1 MGGRPYTDAVVGTM
15 TERAGLLRSLLAEAR
30 PRQWLKNVLV
40 FAAPA
45 AAGVLDDPGELGRTI
60 VVFIAMS
67 MAASGTY
74 YWNDLFDLEADRAHP
89 EKKYR
94 PIASGRIPIGTAR
107 VVGTVLLLGGPAFA
121 AFTGRWQTVAV
132 VAFYGAL
139 TLSYTV
145 VWKHIA
151 VLDLIVVASG
161 FVLRAAAGAV
171 AVDVVMS
178 DWFVLVTTFGSLFI
192 VTGKRYAELHELG
205 DGATLTR
212 ATLGEYSL
220 DYLRMIVAVSCG
232 ATLLSY
238 CVWAFERKAAADS
251 DWPFYELTI
260 VPMLAALMRYL
271 LVLEAGDGHGAAPE
285 DVFAD
290 DRVLQLLG
298 LAWVVLFVLAVY
310 A

>member
-1 MGGRPYTDAVVGTM
+1 VGGPSYTGAVVGVV
-15 TERAGLLRSLLAEAR
+15 TERTALTRSLLAEAR

-45 AAGVLDDPGELGRTI
+45 AAGVLDEPNQLWNT
-60 VVFIAMS
+60 VVAFVAMS
-67 MAASGTY
+67 MVASGTY

-89 EKKYR
+89 EKKRR
-94 PIASGRIPIGTAR
+94 PIASGQVPIGMAR
-107 VVGTVLLLGGPAFA
+107 IVGTALLVGGCAVA
-121 AFTGRWQTVAV
+121 ALTGRWQTVAI

-145 VWKHIA
+145 IWKHIA

-161 FVLRAAAGAV
+161 FVLRAAAGAI
-171 AVDVVMS
+171 ATDVVMS
-178 DWFVLVTTFGSLFI
+178 NWFVLVTTFGSLFI

-205 DGATLTR
+205 DGATQTR

-220 DYLRMIVAVSCG
+220 DYLRMVVAVSCG

-238 CVWAFERKAAADS
+238 CVWAFERKEVATS
-251 DWPFYELTI
+251 EGPFYELTI
-260 VPMLAALMRYL
+260 VPMLAALLRYL
-271 LVLEAGDGHGAAPE
+271 LVLERRDGHGAAPE
-285 DVFAD
+285 DVFAE

-298 LAWVVLFVLAVY
+298 LAWVVLFGLAIY
-310 A
+310 T